1 DHWLGE
7 KDLFHDPS
15 VRVPM
20 IVYDPSPEADAT
32 RGTVNDALVESIDLL
47 PTFVDM
53 AGGTPRYEWLEGRSL
68 MPLIRGETPSDWRKY
83 TISEYDFSITP
94 MAGRLDLAPKDARL
108 FMVADDRWKFMHAEG
123 GFPPML
129 FDLQNDPHELNDL
142 GRDPAYGAAV
152 ADCYDRLFE
161 WARRSSQRTTI
172 SDQQIDERRGKTRR
186 KGIVLGI
193 ADDTAADENAEILSL
208 YRGKARQRFV

>member
-1 DHWLGE
+1 
-7 KDLFHDPS
+7 
-15 VRVPM
+15 
-20 IVYDPSPEADAT
+20 
-32 RGTVNDALVESIDLL
+32 
-47 PTFVDM
+47 
-53 AGGTPRYEWLEGRSL
+53 
-68 MPLIRGETPSDWRKY
+68 
-83 TISEYDFSITP
+83 
-94 MAGRLDLAPKDARL
+94 
-108 FMVADDRWKFMHAEG
+108 
-123 GFPPML
+123 ML